1 MDRRSFIRDT
11 GGAALWAASWRMAN
25 AGTMPM
31 PGTAPVRDLPLAS
44 VAVFDPSLARGR
56 RLAVDATRHGLLAF
70 ALEADADPGA
80 LWHQRI
86 APRVDGHAVLVV
98 ALRPA
103 DAFVFARF
111 AAALGCGVIDS

>member
-1 MDRRSFIRDT
+1 
-11 GGAALWAASWRMAN
+11 MAN

-31 PGTAPVRDLPLAS
+31 PGTAPVQDLPLGG

-56 RLAVDATRHGLLAF
+56 RLAVDATRRGLLAF
-70 ALEADADPGA
+70 RLETDADLGT

-86 APRVDGHAVLVV
+86 APRVADHAVLAV

-103 DAFVFARF
+103 DAFVLARF
-111 AAALGCGVIDS
+111 AAALRCCVIDT